1 MWWLTSGS
9 AALLSEVHP
18 RQAGLTGGRML
29 FSVREA
35 AEQLGVSRAYM
46 YQLLRPTGPVPW
58 VRLGRL
64 RKIRPEALEEY
75 VAGLGSEPVPAPGRA
90 RRRRAAS

>member
-1 MWWLTSGS
+1 
-9 AALLSEVHP
+9 
-18 RQAGLTGGRML
+18 ML

-64 RKIRPEALEEY
+64 RKIRPEALEDY
-75 VAGLGSEPVPAPGRA
+75 VACLGSDPVPAPRSACGRRKA
-90 RRRRAAS
+90 T